1 VWRGRSVREPSDRA
15 GARTAGFPAAENGS
29 EIRAWPPG
37 TPLARPP
44 GSPEGAPKGE
54 PTLMQPD
61 KKNERDNK
69 DRKDHEQQ
77 PKTARPPR
85 ELDDRQ
91 QQKPGQR
98 ANEPRRPR
106 S

>member
-1 VWRGRSVREPSDRA
+1 
-15 GARTAGFPAAENGS
+15 
-29 EIRAWPPG
+29 
-37 TPLARPP
+37 
-44 GSPEGAPKGE
+44 
-54 PTLMQPD
+54 MQPD

-69 DRKDHEQQ
+69 DRKDHEQHQ

-91 QQKPGQR
+91 QQKPGPR
-98 ANEPRRPR
+98 ENEPRRSR

>member
-1 VWRGRSVREPSDRA
+1 
-15 GARTAGFPAAENGS
+15 
-29 EIRAWPPG
+29 
-37 TPLARPP
+37 
-44 GSPEGAPKGE
+44 
-54 PTLMQPD
+54 MQPD